1 MGIVKSNGEITWLN
15 VTAAPIPLEKYGVV
29 VTYLDITE
37 RKWMEECQLFLMEC
51 GSRNDDFFES
61 LALFLAEKLNMD
73 FVCID
78 RLEPDGLMAQTV
90 AVYFD
95 GQFEDNISYALHD
108 TPCGDVVGNT
118 VCCFPRDVRGLY
130 PLDGV
135 LQDMVAESY
144 VGVTLWDSKGQ
155 PNGLIAII
163 GRQPLSN
170 SKLAE
175 SILTL
180 VAVRAGSEL
189 ERRQAEDTLLVA
201 KEAALE
207 AQRRAEAA
215 QSASEAAQRASET
228 ANQAKSEF
236 LANMSHELRT
246 PLNAVLGFSQLLSHS
261 PNLESG
267 QQEQVDAIR
276 RGGEHLLTLI

>member
-1 MGIVKSNGEITWLN
+1 
-15 VTAAPIPLEKYGVV
+15 
-29 VTYLDITE
+29 
-37 RKWMEECQLFLMEC
+37 MEECQLFLVEC

-95 GQFEDNISYALHD
+95 GQFEDNISYALQD

-130 PLDGV
+130 PLDEV
-135 LQDMVAESY
+135 LQEMMAESY

-163 GRQPLSN
+163 GRKPLSN

-175 SILTL
+175 SILKM
-180 VAVRAGSEL
+180 VAVRAGGEL
-189 ERRQAEDTLLVA
+189 ERRQAEKALLVA

-207 AQRRAEAA
+207 AQREAEA
-215 QSASEAAQRASET
+215 
-228 ANQAKSEF
+228 ANQAKSTF
-236 LANMSHELRT
+236 LANMSHELRS
-246 PLNAVLGFSQLLSHS
+246 PLNAILGFARVLDRNPVMPPEDKAHL
-261 PNLESG
+261 
-267 QQEQVDAIR
+267 AIIR
-276 RGGEHLLTLI
+276 RSGEHLLNLINDILDMSKIEAGRTLLTENDFDVYRMLNDVKATFL